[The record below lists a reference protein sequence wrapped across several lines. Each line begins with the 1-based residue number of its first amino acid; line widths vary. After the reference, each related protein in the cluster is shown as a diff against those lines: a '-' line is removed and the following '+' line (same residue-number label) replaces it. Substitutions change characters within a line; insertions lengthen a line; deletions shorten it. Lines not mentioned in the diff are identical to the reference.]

1 MGEST
6 IWGKALAGA
15 VQTYRDLLTDELAAE
30 SEAQLSDQQRRRGLA
45 FGDRPLCTVLRPRF
59 LLPQQYSWLK
69 SVVGTLL
76 AALDKA
82 LAAALAD
89 GSFRRQ
95 FALSELE
102 EELVQQDP
110 GFNPSPTARLDS
122 FWITETEELR
132 FTEYN
137 AETPAAPAYNEVLSE
152 VFLGLPILREFLR
165 RYEVRP
171 LPARH
176 SVLHALVDAYQRWS
190 GRRGA
195 PRIAIVDWR
204 EVPTRSEFLLFQE
217 YFQSQ
222 GLASALVDP
231 REMEYRN
238 GRLRSGDFEID
249 LIYKR
254 VLVSELLERGG
265 LQHPMVRAVRE
276 GAVCMVNP
284 FRCKILHK
292 KASLA
297 VLSDEAN
304 AHLFTPEERRIIDAH
319 VPWTRRVVE
328 RQTTHLGRR
337 VDLLPFI
344 IENRERLVLK
354 PNDEYG
360 GKGIVLGWLTD
371 PGRWNEAAEAA
382 LAEPYVVQ
390 ERIALPSEPYPSVVE
405 GRLKWVD
412 RMLDTDP
419 FVFYGRYMD
428 GCLTR
433 ISTAAL
439 LNVTAGGGST
449 VPTFVIEKR

>member
-1 MGEST
+1 MGEPAS
-6 IWGKALAGA
+6 WGKAVGEA
-15 VQTYRDLLTDELAAE
+15 VERYRDLLSEEIAAE
-30 SEAQLSDQQRRRGLA
+30 SEAQLASQQSRRGLG
-45 FGDRPLCTVLRPRF
+45 FGERPLCTVLRPRF
-59 LLPQQYSWLK
+59 LVPAQYGWLK
-69 SVVGTLL
+69 SAVGTLL
-76 AALDKA
+76 SAFDKTLGAALVDR
-82 LAAALAD
+82 
-89 GSFRRQ
+89 SFRQQ
-95 FALSELE
+95 FALSEWE

-122 FWITETEELR
+122 FWIAETDELR

-165 RYEVRP
+165 HYEVRP
-171 LPARH
+171 LPARY
-176 SVLHALVDAYQRWS
+176 SVLHALIDAYQRWS
-190 GRRGA
+190 GRREA

-204 EVPTRSEFLLFQE
+204 EVPTRSEFILFQE
-217 YFQSQ
+217 YFRSQ
-222 GLASALVDP
+222 GLECALVDP
-231 REMEYRN
+231 REMEYQN
-238 GRLRSGDFEID
+238 GRLRSGDFQID

-254 VLVSELLERGG
+254 VLISELLDRGG
-265 LQHPMVRAVRE
+265 LSHPMVRAVRE

-304 AHLFTPEERRIIDAH
+304 AHLFTPEERRAIEAH
-319 VPWTRRVVE
+319 IPWTRRVVE
-328 RQTTHLGRR
+328 RQTTYQGRR
-337 VDLLPFI
+337 VELVPFI
-344 IENRERLVLK
+344 AENRERLVLK

-371 PGRWNEAAEAA
+371 PERWSEAVKTAVS
-382 LAEPYVVQ
+382 EPYVVQ
-390 ERIALPSEPYPSVVE
+390 ERIALPNEPYPSVVQ
-405 GRLKWVD
+405 GRLHWVD

-419 FVFYGRYMD
+419 FVFYGRHMD

>member
-1 MGEST
+1 MSESAR
-6 IWGKALAGA
+6 WGAALREGIE
-15 VQTYRDLLTDELAAE
+15 TYRELLSETLAAE
-30 SEAQLSDQQRRRGLA
+30 SEAQLALQQRRRGLA
-45 FGDRPLCTVLRPRF
+45 FGQRPLCTVLRPRF
-59 LLPQQYSWLK
+59 LLPEQYTWLK
-69 SVVGTLL
+69 GVVGILL
-76 AALDKA
+76 GAFDKA
-82 LAAALAD
+82 LAAALAEPK
-89 GSFRRQ
+89 FRRQ
-95 FALSELE
+95 FALSPWE
-102 EELVQQDP
+102 EELVGQDP

-122 FWITETEELR
+122 FWIAESQELR

-176 SVLHALVDAYQRWS
+176 SVLHALLDAYQRWS
-190 GRRGA
+190 GRRETPA
-195 PRIAIVDWR
+195 VAIVDWR
-204 EVPTRSEFLLFQE
+204 EVPTRSEFLLFQD

-222 GLASALVDP
+222 GISCALVDP
-231 REMEYRN
+231 RELDYRG
-238 GRLRSGDFEID
+238 GRLRAGDFPID

-254 VLVSELLERGG
+254 VLISELLERGG
-265 LQHPMVRAVRE
+265 IDQPLVRAVRE
-276 GAVCMVNP
+276 GAVCLVNP

-304 AHLFTPEERRIIDAH
+304 ADLFTPEERRAISAH
-319 VPWTRRVVE
+319 IPWTRRVEE
-328 RQTTHLGRR
+328 RKTLYRGRG

-344 IENRERLVLK
+344 EENREELVLK

-360 GKGIVLGWLTD
+360 GKGILLGWLSE
-371 PGRWNEAAEAA
+371 PAAWREALKAA
-382 LAEPYVVQ
+382 RDEPYVVQ
-390 ERIALPSEPYPSVVE
+390 ERIPLPREPFPSLVE
-405 GRLKWVD
+405 GRLEWID

-419 FVFYGRYMD
+419 FVFDGRYMD

-433 ISTAAL
+433 ISTDAL

-449 VPTFVIEKR
+449 VPTLVIERR

>member
-1 MGEST
+1 MGEPAS
-6 IWGKALAGA
+6 WGKAVGEA
-15 VQTYRDLLTDELAAE
+15 VERYRDLLSEEIAAE
-30 SEAQLSDQQRRRGLA
+30 SEAQLASQQSRRGLG
-45 FGDRPLCTVLRPRF
+45 FGERPLCTVLRPRF
-59 LLPQQYSWLK
+59 LVPAQYGWLK
-69 SVVGTLL
+69 SAVGTLL
-76 AALDKA
+76 SAFDKTLGAALVDR
-82 LAAALAD
+82 
-89 GSFRRQ
+89 SFRQQ
-95 FALSELE
+95 FALSEWE

-122 FWITETEELR
+122 FWIAETDELR

-165 RYEVRP
+165 HYEVRP
-171 LPARH
+171 LPARY
-176 SVLHALVDAYQRWS
+176 SVLHALIDAYQRWS
-190 GRRGA
+190 GRREA

-204 EVPTRSEFLLFQE
+204 EVPTRSEFILFQE
-217 YFQSQ
+217 YFRSQ
-222 GLASALVDP
+222 GLECALVDP
-231 REMEYRN
+231 REMEYQN
-238 GRLRSGDFEID
+238 GRLRSGDFQID

-254 VLVSELLERGG
+254 VLISELLDRGG
-265 LQHPMVRAVRE
+265 LSHPMVRAVRE

-304 AHLFTPEERRIIDAH
+304 AHLFTPEERRAIEAH
-319 VPWTRRVVE
+319 IPWTRRVVE
-328 RQTTHLGRR
+328 RQTTYQGRR
-337 VDLLPFI
+337 VELVPFI
-344 IENRERLVLK
+344 AENRERLVLK

-371 PGRWNEAAEAA
+371 PERWSEAVKTAVS
-382 LAEPYVVQ
+382 EPYVVQ
-390 ERIALPSEPYPSVVE
+390 ERIALPNEPYPSVVQ
-405 GRLKWVD
+405 GRLHWVD